1 MKITHEKV
9 DALAQLARLKFEG
22 AEKEAI
28 RADLENILEMC
39 EKLNEVNTEGVEP
52 LIYMTDNVN
61 VLREDEV
68 KQEITHEEALKN
80 APKKDSDFFR
90 VPKVIGQQNE

>member
-1 MKITHEKV
+1 MKITIDTV
-9 DALAQLARLKFEG
+9 DQLSQLSKLKFEG

-28 RADLENILEMC
+28 RRDLENILVMC
-39 EKLNEVNTEGVEP
+39 EKLNEVDTTGVEP
-52 LIYMTDNVN
+52 LIYMTKNTN

-68 KQEITHEEALKN
+68 KQVITHEEALKN

-90 VPKVIGQQNE
+90 VPKVIEQNG

>member
-1 MKITHEKV
+1 MKITNEKV
-9 DALAQLARLKFEG
+9 DELAQLARLKFEG

-28 RADLENILEMC
+28 RTDLEKILEMC
-39 EKLNEVNTEGVEP
+39 EQLNEVDTTGVEP
-52 LIYMTDNVN
+52 LIYMTSNVN

-68 KQEITHEEALKN
+68 KQEISHEEALKN

-90 VPKVIGQQNE
+90 VPKVIEQNG